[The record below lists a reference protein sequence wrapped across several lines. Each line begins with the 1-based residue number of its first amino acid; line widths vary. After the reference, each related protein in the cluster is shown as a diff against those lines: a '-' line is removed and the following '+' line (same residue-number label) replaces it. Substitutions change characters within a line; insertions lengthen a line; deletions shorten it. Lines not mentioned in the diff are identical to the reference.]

1 MQNIFG
7 IIGWSGSGKTDLVC
21 RLIKYFKSKNI
32 CVSSIKHSHHNFE
45 IDKPGKDSFKHL
57 LSGSN
62 EVLIYNEKK
71 WAMVS
76 SINPEK
82 LLLSDMLKKFSK
94 KTDVIILEGL
104 KYINIPKIEVIRSSI
119 KKPPIYKNDEFV
131 KALIYDKKNILS
143 EKIKLPTYSFSQTKQ
158 IGEFILN
165 FLKNE
170 KKK

>member
-32 CVSSIKHSHHNFE
+32 CVSSIKHSHHNFK
-45 IDKPGKDSFKHL
+45 IDKPGKDSFKHIV
-57 LSGSN
+57 SGSN

-71 WAMVS
+71 WAMIS
-76 SINPEK
+76 SISSEK
-82 LLLSDMLKKFSK
+82 LLLKEMLKKFSK
-94 KTDVIILEGL
+94 KTDLIILEGL
-104 KYINIPKIEVIRSSI
+104 KHIHFPKIEVIRSSI
-119 KKPPIYKNDEFV
+119 KKPPIYPNDKFV
-131 KALIYDKKNILS
+131 KALIYDKKKNLS
-143 EKIKLPTYSFSQTKQ
+143 NKIKLPAFSFSKTKQ
-158 IGEFILN
+158 IGEFILD